1 MINTKITSKEDVK
14 WFKSEIKK
22 RLKNILANVEDN
34 LDRHMVF
41 EIYQSDDESACY
53 LLSMQDLRLP
63 DFDIDGF
70 MPIVVNNFMFGNGF
84 NLNKY
89 TSDYK
94 LNKVA
99 NRIINMHNDL
109 LDKET
114 EYRKLSM

>member
-22 RLKNILANVEDN
+22 KLKNILANVEDN

-41 EIYQSDDESACY
+41 EIYQSDDTSACY

-70 MPIVVNNFMFGNGF
+70 MPIVIDNFMFGNGF

-94 LNKVA
+94 LNKVV
-99 NRIINMHNDL
+99 NRIIEDYNYQVD
-109 LDKET
+109 
-114 EYRKLSM
+114 

>member
-1 MINTKITSKEDVK
+1 MINTMIETKEDVN

-53 LLSMQDLRLP
+53 LLPIQDLCLT

-70 MPIVVNNFMFGNGF
+70 MPIMIDDFMYGNGF

-89 TSDYK
+89 TTDYQ

-99 NRIINMHNDL
+99 NRIIDEYN
-109 LDKET
+109 ET
-114 EYRKLSM
+114 VDEEI